1 MSKQT
6 KTTVLWLMTMGGFAF
21 HSLMDLL
28 PLFWSQGVAIS
39 NDGTAPAPM
48 LLMMATLSMLLP
60 VCGLFCLMAGR
71 RWALV
76 TNVVLALVIALFNI
90 VHAFLELPS
99 DNAAQYIVMPL
110 MIVIGLLLAWQS
122 FALLRKAE

>member
-6 KTTVLWLMTMGGFAF
+6 KTIVLWLMTMGGFAC

-28 PLFWSQGVAIS
+28 PLFWSQSVAIS

-48 LLMMATLSMLLP
+48 LLMMATLSLLLP
-60 VCGLFCLMAGR
+60 VCGTFCLMAGR

-76 TNVVLALVIALFNI
+76 TNVVLASVIALFNI

>member
-1 MSKQT
+1 
-6 KTTVLWLMTMGGFAF
+6 MTMGGFAF